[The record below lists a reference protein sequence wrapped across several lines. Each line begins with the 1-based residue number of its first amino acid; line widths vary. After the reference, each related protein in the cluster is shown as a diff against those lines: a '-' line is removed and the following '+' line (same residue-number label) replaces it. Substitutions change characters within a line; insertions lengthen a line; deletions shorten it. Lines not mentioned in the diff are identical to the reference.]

1 MERPLDYNENNPL
14 ILEQDGKLA
23 LKTAS
28 KWAKFVAIFGLVLC
42 SIALIGSLL
51 SLSGLGSY
59 AGVNP
64 IVMVLYFGVLI
75 MACVWV
81 LQFARKASSAINE
94 SNSNDLT
101 ESLRYLRNLFILQG
115 VISILVFIVM
125 IGVIFFAVAWASNI

>member
-28 KWAKFVAIFGLVLC
+28 RWAKFVAIFGLVLC
-42 SIALIGSLL
+42 SLALIGSLL